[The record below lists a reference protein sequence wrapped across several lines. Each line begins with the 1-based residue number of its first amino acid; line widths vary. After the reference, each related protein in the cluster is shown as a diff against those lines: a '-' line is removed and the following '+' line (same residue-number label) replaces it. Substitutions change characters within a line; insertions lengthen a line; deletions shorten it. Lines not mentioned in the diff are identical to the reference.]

1 MPLLSEQ
8 NRRKRNLLVILGFL
22 VLVGGLSAFDLG
34 SFAPELPVASNI
46 VIFALFNL
54 NLVVF
59 LLLLL
64 LLFRNLVKL
73 GFERR
78 QKVIGARFKAKLV
91 LAFLSLA
98 VAPAIL
104 IFIIASNFIN
114 KSIEGWFKPQVERPL
129 DQALSVAQ
137 TYYAN
142 LERTAL
148 RHGQHLARTID
159 RENLLIEDRREALAT
174 YLTEQQDLLSI
185 STLTVFNG
193 RGQELVHVKDPIL
206 GDLATR
212 ELSEVQLKRG
222 LAGQEVTTVRELTS
236 GDLIEAVTP
245 IWAARGGERHVIGAV
260 VVGTHVTERLEAKVR
275 GISQA
280 FREYK
285 QLKLLKNPIK
295 GIYILLFLLMTL
307 IVVFGF
313 TWFGLYLARGITGPI
328 AQLAEGTRE
337 VAAGNLAYK
346 VQARADDEIGLL
358 VDSFNRMTDDLSSS
372 KHRLEEAYVD
382 LQDKHTELEDRRRYI
397 ETVLEAITT
406 GVVSLDALGRIT
418 TLNRAAARMF
428 GVPEAATIGRLLE
441 EVFTGPEAREVV
453 TLVQR
458 TRRPKTATAAIQ
470 LHMRR
475 GGVAL
480 SLLASATA
488 LRGPEGVF
496 DGAVVV
502 FDDLTELLKAQR
514 LAAWREVA
522 QRIAHEIKN
531 PLTPIQLSA
540 QRLRRRFSRGAG
552 EDAELVSECT
562 ETIIQEV
569 DGLKRMVDEF
579 SRFARMP
586 AFVPKPTDVRPLVD
600 AVASL
605 YRESHPH
612 CTIVTR
618 HADDVPVLQ
627 VDPDHIKRAV
637 LNLVDNAVEAVGAG
651 GTVSLEKEGY
661 RVSTAGSGEEAV
673 RVVTDEAPDLV
684 FLDIWMPG
692 MDGLETLAELRR
704 VRPES
709 PVVMISGHGTI
720 ETAVKATR
728 LGAYD
733 FIEKPLSLDN
743 TLVSTARALEHGR
756 LERENAALKP
766 RLNVRTEIIGDSE
779 PMRALR
785 EAIATA
791 APTIGR
797 VLIHGENGSGKELV
811 ARAIH
816 ALSGRRE
823 ASFGEVN
830 CAAIPE
836 G

>member
-8 NRRKRNLLVILGFL
+8 NCRKRNLLIILCFL

-54 NLVVF
+54 NLIVF
-59 LLLLL
+59 LLLLV

-73 GFERR
+73 WVERR
-78 QKVIGARFKAKLV
+78 QQVIGAKFKTKLV

-159 RENLLIEDRREALAT
+159 RENLLTEDRREALAT

-346 VQARADDEIGLL
+346 VQARADDEIGVL
-358 VDSFNRMTDDLSSS
+358 VDSFNRMTDDLSRS
-372 KHRLEEAYVD
+372 KHQLEEAYVD

-406 GVVSLDALGRIT
+406 GVVSLDPLGRVT
-418 TLNRAAARMF
+418 TINRAAARMF
-428 GVPEAATIGRLLE
+428 GVAEAPAIGRLLE
-441 EVFTGPEAREVV
+441 EVFTGPEAREVIA
-453 TLVQR
+453 LVQR
-458 TRRPKTATAAIQ
+458 TRRPKTGNVAIQ

-475 GGVAL
+475 GGAIL
-480 SLLASATA
+480 SLLASTTA
-488 LRGPEGVF
+488 LRGPEGEYAGTVI
-496 DGAVVV
+496 VL
-502 FDDLTELLKAQR
+502 DDLTELLKAQR
-514 LAAWREVA
+514 VAAWRQVA

-540 QRLRRRFSRGAG
+540 QRLRRRLSRVGSP
-552 EDAELVSECT
+552 AEKRLLEEAT
-562 ETIIQEV
+562 ATIIQEV
-569 DGLKRMVDEF
+569 DGLKQLVDE
-579 SRFARMP
+579 
-586 AFVPKPTDVRPLVD
+586 
-600 AVASL
+600 
-605 YRESHPH
+605 
-612 CTIVTR
+612 
-618 HADDVPVLQ
+618 
-627 VDPDHIKRAV
+627 
-637 LNLVDNAVEAVGAG
+637 
-651 GTVSLEKEGY
+651 
-661 RVSTAGSGEEAV
+661 
-673 RVVTDEAPDLV
+673 
-684 FLDIWMPG
+684 
-692 MDGLETLAELRR
+692 
-704 VRPES
+704 
-709 PVVMISGHGTI
+709 
-720 ETAVKATR
+720 
-728 LGAYD
+728 
-733 FIEKPLSLDN
+733 
-743 TLVSTARALEHGR
+743 
-756 LERENAALKP
+756 
-766 RLNVRTEIIGDSE
+766 
-779 PMRALR
+779 
-785 EAIATA
+785 
-791 APTIGR
+791 
-797 VLIHGENGSGKELV
+797 
-811 ARAIH
+811 
-816 ALSGRRE
+816 
-823 ASFGEVN
+823 
-830 CAAIPE
+830 
-836 G
+836 